1 MKPSRT
7 FARTFTNKLARGFT
21 LVELLIVVAI
31 IGVIAAIAVP
41 QYGDYVTRSKLSE
54 ATATLS
60 EHRVKMEQ
68 YFQDNRTYVSACAV
82 GSIAA
87 TPTGRYFAYAC
98 SNESATTFT
107 ITATGVPAQGMTN
120 FVFTINQANTRGT
133 TTVGTGWAGA
143 GMNCWVTNKAG
154 GC

>member
-1 MKPSRT
+1 MRLERT
-7 FARTFTNKLARGFT
+7 VTPKRAHGFT
-21 LVELLIVVAI
+21 LIELLIVVAI

-41 QYGDYVTRSKLSE
+41 QYGDYVTRSKLAE

-68 YFQDNRTYVSACAV
+68 FFQDNRTYVNACAA

-87 TPTGRYFAYAC
+87 TPTGRYFTYAC
-98 SNESATTFT
+98 SNLAATTFT
-107 ITATGVPAQGMTN
+107 ITATGIAAQGTDG
-120 FVFTINQANTRGT
+120 FVFTINQANARGT
-133 TTVGTGWAGA
+133 TTVKTGWNGA
-143 GMNCWVTNKAG
+143 GSTCWVTNKSG

>member
-1 MKPSRT
+1 MKPERS
-7 FARTFTNKLARGFT
+7 FAMKLARGFT

-41 QYGDYVTRSKLSE
+41 QYGDYVTRSKLTE

-68 YFQDNRTYVSACAV
+68 YFQDNRTYVSACQA
-82 GSIAA
+82 GSIAV
-87 TPTGRYFAYAC
+87 TPTGRYFAYDC
-98 SNESATTFT
+98 GTPTATTFT
-107 ITATGVPAQGMTN
+107 VTATGVAAQGMSG
-120 FVFTINQANTRGT
+120 FVFTINQANARAT
-133 TTVGTGWAGA
+133 TTVGTGWSGD
-143 GMNCWVTNKAG
+143 GSTCWVTNKAG

>member
-1 MKPSRT
+1 MMLSGKI
-7 FARTFTNKLARGFT
+7 ARGFT
-21 LVELLIVVAI
+21 LIELLIVIAI

-54 ATATLS
+54 AFATLS

-68 YFQDNRTYVSACAV
+68 FFQDNRTYVSACQA

-87 TPTGRYFAYAC
+87 TPTGRYFTYAC
-98 SNESATTFT
+98 SNLTATTFT
-107 ITATGVPAQGMTN
+107 VTATGVAAQGTGG
-120 FVFTINQANTRGT
+120 FVYTIDQSNART
-133 TTVGTGWAGA
+133 TSGVATGWNGA
-143 GMNCWVTNKAG
+143 GSNCWVNNKAG